1 MNNLVALFT
10 TMDGRIGRARFWLGV
25 LLIAAFSI
33 AISVILMLAG
43 LSQTTIATGTVQVNG
58 GAASEFSQIESTLN
72 PWAAFLLSVVTA
84 FPSAAI
90 GVKRRRDRDFSG
102 VDVLGFLVLSL
113 LLQLLGA
120 FGIAGW
126 LITALQ
132 FVLLIWAICLL
143 IVLGVLRGTTGPN
156 RYGPDPLGPTTA
168 PAPAPQI

>member
-10 TMDGRIGRARFWLGV
+10 TMDGRIGRARFWFGV
-25 LLIAAFSI
+25 LMIVVFSV
-33 AISVILMLAG
+33 AVSVILMLAG

-58 GAASEFSQIESTLN
+58 GAASEFSSFRSTLN

-84 FPSAAI
+84 FPMAAI

-102 VDVLGFLVLSL
+102 VDVLGFIVLSL

-120 FGIAGW
+120 FGMGGG

-132 FVLLIWAICLL
+132 FVLGIWAICLFIL
-143 IVLGVLRGTTGPN
+143 LGVLKGTTGPN
-156 RYGPDPLGPTTA
+156 KYGPDPFGTAAAPT
-168 PAPAPQI
+168 PAV